1 MITRENFEVP
11 NVIVPLADD
20 RSNIG
25 DFFCADTIG
34 GKSFVLNDAGYP
46 LNDIDL
52 IVRQQDI
59 KVAESLLSQLTE
71 VPTNGVPAD
80 TPPEK
85 VLLGLKSRYQQTPSE
100 MVRYYERQLELCELE
115 NPPKETPETIK
126 FDNSESVE
134 NV

>member
-52 IVRQQDI
+52 IVRQQDLV
-59 KVAESLLSQLTE
+59 VAESLLSQLNE
-71 VPTNGVPAD
+71 IPTTGYPVD
-80 TPPEK
+80 TPNEK
-85 VLLGLKSRYQQTPSE
+85 VLLGLRSRYCTTPAE
-100 MVRYYERQLELCELE
+100 MVRYYERQLELRELE
-115 NPPKETPETIK
+115 NVPNETPETIK
-126 FDNSESVE
+126 FDNPDSVD

>member
-34 GKSFVLNDAGYP
+34 GKSFVQNDYGYP

-52 IVRQQDI
+52 ILKQQDA
-59 KVAESLLSQLTE
+59 KVAESLLSQLNE
-71 VPTNGVPAD
+71 VPTTGVPAD

-85 VLLGLKSRYQQTPSE
+85 VLLGLKSRYQQAPSE
-100 MVRYYERQLELCELE
+100 MVRFYERQLELRELE
-115 NPPKETPETIK
+115 DIPKESPDTIK

-134 NV
+134 ND